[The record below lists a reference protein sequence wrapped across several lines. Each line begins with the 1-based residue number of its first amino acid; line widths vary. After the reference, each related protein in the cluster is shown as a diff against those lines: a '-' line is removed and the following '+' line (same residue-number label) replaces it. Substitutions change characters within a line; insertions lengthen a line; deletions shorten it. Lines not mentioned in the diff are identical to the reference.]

1 MTVARL
7 IVVAI
12 LVAGCSPPDSG
23 SPRGSGAPS
32 MEASATASSTVPSGF
47 PVLPGAAPVQ
57 VPPEDPGLIG
67 LWESDQPGSAA
78 YDFYVDALPEA
89 GYPIVGLYPGGAFAI
104 IRFRAPAG
112 GVWQIVVRGTPEGRV
127 AIELRIDR
135 P

>member
-7 IVVAI
+7 MVMAI
-12 LVAGCSPPDSG
+12 LVAGCSPPESG
-23 SPRGSGAPS
+23 SPPGNGAPS
-32 MEASATASSTVPSGF
+32 MEASATASSMVPSGF

-57 VPPEDPGLIG
+57 MPRDDPGLIE

-78 YDFYVDALPEA
+78 YDFYVNALPAA

-135 P
+135 T